1 MGFLQG
7 YKCMWRQSELSCV
20 ALGNGQKKKIHWSL
34 SVQNPADNKGTFY
47 PISLGGSLMVHPIKK
62 KTVREGVRLSRCY
75 PATVS

>member
-34 SVQNPADNKGTFY
+34 SVQNPADNKEHFTLF
-47 PISLGGSLMVHPIKK
+47 PLGD
-62 KTVREGVRLSRCY
+62 R
-75 PATVS
+75 